1 MRKRRARSTRRQ
13 REAHRR
19 RHRRLCIAA
28 AVTLLAVAAMAPQT
42 REALMTW
49 MRSGVAAVSAA
60 LPRSGEA
67 QVTLP
72 ELRVYA
78 LQLGVY
84 DSGERAQAEMQRLTE
99 GGVPCVIW
107 QREQMRIVCD
117 AALSREALADA
128 AAQGREACVTEETLT
143 EVVLRV
149 EAHSGAL
156 SSVRELLLLPDSLLV
171 ALSGEEPLADLLERT
186 RAQAALALA
195 AHPEHTL
202 YTQLAQSLCNWC
214 ALIEGTLDAQD
225 EAVARSYAR
234 ATICTLC
241 YELRR
246 VLTEDSAASTAS
258 AQRTPSTAAEVMP
271 PA

>member
-1 MRKRRARSTRRQ
+1 MPRRRTRSTWRQ
-13 REAHRR
+13 REARR
-19 RHRRLCIAA
+19 RRRRRLWIAA
-28 AVTLLAVAAMAPQT
+28 AVALLAVAAMAPQA
-42 REALMTW
+42 REALLTW
-49 MRSGVAAVSAA
+49 ARSGVAAVSAA
-60 LPRSGEA
+60 MPRSGEA

-72 ELRVYA
+72 LQRVYA
-78 LQLGVY
+78 LQLGVF
-84 DSGERAQAEMQRLTE
+84 DSGERAQGELQRLSE

-117 AALSREALADA
+117 AALSREELEVA
-128 AAQGREACVTEETLT
+128 AAQGREACVAEETLA

-149 EAHSGAL
+149 EAQSGAL
-156 SSVRELLLLPDSLLV
+156 AGVRALLLLPDSLLV
-171 ALSGEEPLADLLERT
+171 ALGGEEPLADLLEHT
-186 RAQAALALA
+186 QAQAASALS
-195 AHPEHTL
+195 AHPEHAL

-214 ALIEGTLDAQD
+214 ALIEGTLDTQG

>member
-1 MRKRRARSTRRQ
+1 
-13 REAHRR
+13 
-19 RHRRLCIAA
+19 
-28 AVTLLAVAAMAPQT
+28 
-42 REALMTW
+42 MTW

-60 LPRSGEA
+60 LPRSSEA
-67 QVTLP
+67 QLTLP

-84 DSGERAQAEMQRLTE
+84 DSGERAQTELQRLTAD
-99 GGVPCVIW
+99 GVPCVIW

-117 AALSREALADA
+117 AALSREALEDA
-128 AAQGREACVTEETLT
+128 AAQGREACVAEETLA

-149 EAHSGAL
+149 EAQSGAL
-156 SSVRELLLLPDSLLV
+156 SGVRELLLLPDSLLV
-171 ALSGEEPLADLLERT
+171 ALGGEEPLADLLERT

-214 ALIEGTLDAQD
+214 ALIEGTLETQG

>member
-1 MRKRRARSTRRQ
+1 MRRRRTRSTWRQ
-13 REAHRR
+13 REARR
-19 RHRRLCIAA
+19 RRRRRLCIAA
-28 AVTLLAVAAMAPQT
+28 AVALLAVAAMAPQA
-42 REALMTW
+42 REALFTW
-49 MRSGVAAVSAA
+49 AQRGVTAVAAV

-72 ELRVYA
+72 QRRVYA

-84 DSGERAQAEMQRLTE
+84 DSGERAQGELQRLTE
-99 GGVPCVIW
+99 EGVPCVIW

-117 AALSREALADA
+117 AALSREALEDA
-128 AAQGREACVTEETLT
+128 AAQGREAYVTEETLP

-149 EAHSGAL
+149 EAQSGAL
-156 SSVRELLLLPDSLLV
+156 SGVRELLLLPDSLLA
-171 ALSGEEPLADLLERT
+171 ALSGEGALAGLLEST
-186 RAQAALALA
+186 RVQAASALS
-195 AHPEHTL
+195 AHPEHAL

-214 ALIEGTLDAQD
+214 ALIESTLEAKG

-234 ATICTLC
+234 ATICTLS

>member
-1 MRKRRARSTRRQ
+1 MRRRRTRVTWRQ
-13 REAHRR
+13 REARR
-19 RHRRLCIAA
+19 RRRRRLCIAA
-28 AVTLLAVAAMAPQT
+28 AVAMLAVVAMAPQL
-42 REALMTW
+42 RGELAAWARRGL
-49 MRSGVAAVSAA
+49 AAVPA
-60 LPRSGEA
+60 LIPRSGEA

-72 ELRVYA
+72 ERQIYA
-78 LQLGVY
+78 LQLGVF
-84 DSGERAQAEMQRLTE
+84 DSGERAQTELQRLTAD
-99 GGVPCVIW
+99 GVPCVIW

-149 EAHSGAL
+149 EAQSGAL

-195 AHPEHTL
+195 AHPEHAL

-214 ALIEGTLDAQD
+214 ALIEGTLETQG

-246 VLTEDSAASTAS
+246 VLTENNAASTAS